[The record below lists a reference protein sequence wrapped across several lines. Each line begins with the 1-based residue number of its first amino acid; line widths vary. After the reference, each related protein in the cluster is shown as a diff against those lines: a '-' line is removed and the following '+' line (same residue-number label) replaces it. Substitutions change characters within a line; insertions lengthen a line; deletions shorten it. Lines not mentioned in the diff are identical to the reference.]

1 MGKNKFTIR
10 TLFNIYY
17 WPQWIALPF
26 TLFSSIGFYFSP
38 NPISIFSPFSSI
50 FPVFIFWHLIWT
62 LISLLKLKSS
72 AFLGLFIIIF
82 TYPQWKALA
91 SFNFSPKEINVPVIK
106 IATWNVHHWK
116 NLNWTELKSTESKMG
131 NWIMDIN
138 PDIIC
143 FQEDN
148 LSSAASKLVKYRFPY
163 GVTGDDKL
171 LTIVSKFPILQWGS
185 EKYVHSSKGHKE
197 FVWADIQISEP
208 DGSIDTL
215 RIANIHLLTTTFDIN
230 NASKEENDIG
240 INKFFI
246 KSFQSLN
253 KNAKK
258 RSQQLDQIIKWETKS
273 SIPVVFAG
281 DFNETPTS
289 NTYLRVTSKKNDS
302 FAKAGRGLGSTFNN
316 LWNIPLRIDW
326 ILCPKDM
333 SIISS
338 STLKQEWS
346 DHNPLIVEIA
356 PF

>member
-1 MGKNKFTIR
+1 
-10 TLFNIYY
+10 
-17 WPQWIALPF
+17 
-26 TLFSSIGFYFSP
+26 
-38 NPISIFSPFSSI
+38 
-50 FPVFIFWHLIWT
+50 
-62 LISLLKLKSS
+62 
-72 AFLGLFIIIF
+72 
-82 TYPQWKALA
+82 
-91 SFNFSPKEINVPVIK
+91 
-106 IATWNVHHWK
+106 
-116 NLNWTELKSTESKMG
+116 MG

>member
-82 TYPQWKALA
+82 TYLQWKALA

>member
-148 LSSAASKLVKYRFPY
+148 LSSAASILVKYRFPY